1 MVRPMPVPSADQ
13 RLARREERQDAMEL
27 AFMAIMT
34 NDQTAAEEEGR
45 DSIGSLAEAAVGPL
59 DYDLRQSERQG
70 DINPRL
76 RRVIERA
83 KWLLAGNPY
92 EQID

>member
-1 MVRPMPVPSADQ
+1 MPTPSIEQ
-13 RLARREERQDAMEL
+13 RLAKLEERQDAMDM
-27 AFMAIMT
+27 AFMAIVT

-59 DYDLRQSERQG
+59 DYDLRQSERGG

-92 EQID
+92 DPLD

>member
-1 MVRPMPVPSADQ
+1 MAK
-13 RLARREERQDAMEL
+13 LEERQDAMDM

-34 NDQTAAEEEGR
+34 NDQTAAEQEGR
-45 DSIGSLAEAAVGPL
+45 DCIGSLAEAAVGPL

-92 EQID
+92 DPLD

>member
-1 MVRPMPVPSADQ
+1 MAK
-13 RLARREERQDAMEL
+13 LEERQDAMDM

-59 DYDLRQSERQG
+59 DYDLRQSESQG

-92 EQID
+92 DPLD